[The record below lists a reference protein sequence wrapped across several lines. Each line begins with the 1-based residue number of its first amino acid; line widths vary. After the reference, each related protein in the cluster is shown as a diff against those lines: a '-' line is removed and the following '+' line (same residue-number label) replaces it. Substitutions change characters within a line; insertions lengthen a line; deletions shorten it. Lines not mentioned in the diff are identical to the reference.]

1 VATLCDR
8 GGRVSLPPP
17 AARGRTCRPHA
28 VLPQVASAAAW
39 KWKVPG
45 SSSSHHARSMKKA
58 DNVRRRYEDTVLFP
72 CSQTCGRRSQPIRIH
87 ESAVDQTMGELNWDG
102 HSCISAR
109 FRRPSLSGI

>member
-1 VATLCDR
+1 MATLCDR

-45 SSSSHHARSMKKA
+45 SSSHHARSMK
-58 DNVRRRYEDTVLFP
+58 NERRRTTCADGMKILYFSHVL
-72 CSQTCGRRSQPIRIH
+72 RH
-87 ESAVDQTMGELNWDG
+87 ADG
-102 HSCISAR
+102 AASPLG
-109 FRRPSLSGI
+109 FMNLL